1 MGTQYIYSRVSTDL
15 QTTLNQ
21 VSRLKELYPNAI
33 VIEETASGGRHRPKL
48 ECLLS
53 EVASG
58 DELIVSSLDRLGRRA
73 SEILVLIETLD
84 KKGVTLKS
92 LRENIDFSTTAGRLI
107 FQVMAAVSEMERRL
121 ISERTKSAL
130 QAKRKLGVVGG
141 RRRQFDEALIAR
153 AQELRN
159 LSRPLKYIS
168 EATGIS
174 IPRLSQ
180 ITKPKR

>member
-21 VSRLKELYPNAI
+21 VSRLKELYPLAT
-33 VIEETASGGRHRPKL
+33 VIEETASGGRQRPKL
-48 ECLLS
+48 EELLNRMT
-53 EVASG
+53 AQ

-84 KKGVTLKS
+84 KKGVILKS
-92 LRENIDFSTTAGRLI
+92 MRENIDFSTAAGRLI
-107 FQVMAAVSEMERRL
+107 FQVMAAVSELERRL
-121 ISERTKSAL
+121 ISERTKAAL
-130 QAKRKLGVVGG
+130 QAKRKIGIIGG
-141 RRRQFDEALIAR
+141 RRRQFTDEQIAQ

-159 LSRPLKYIS
+159 NGQTLLVIS
-168 EATGIS
+168 KQIGIS

-180 ITKPKR
+180 LTTKK